1 MMVGLLLASLCAGLF
16 VLTAVAVRL
25 VRTTGLEE
33 VEEFHPAE
41 STGRRS
47 SVETLLDSLG
57 YRLLGTTMRV
67 YGQERL
73 RRLEGSIRR
82 AGRPD
87 GLTLT
92 TYVRRQGAFVFLG
105 LVFFVFFTVAGQF
118 LLGLIVIVL
127 LAGWMPVWLRMA
139 SRSRAERIGR
149 ELPDFLD
156 VLGVTVS
163 AGLSFRQ
170 AVERVCE
177 VSEGPL
183 ADEMTT
189 VLREMS
195 LGVSR
200 RRAFLALRERVHS
213 DAVGSFVTA
222 MLQAEELGVPLA
234 DALESIASDARK
246 QHAEQIRRTMAK
258 IQPKSS
264 LVITTTILPGAII
277 LIAASVLLGNGGLFH
292 GIGLF

>member
-1 MMVGLLLASLCAGLF
+1 MTNEILLGISGACLVVLGSISL
-16 VLTAVAVRL
+16 RMI
-25 VRTTGLEE
+25 RTTGLEE
-33 VEEFHPAE
+33 VDEFVPSARPKRGSGLE
-41 STGRRS
+41 S
-47 SVETLLDSLG
+47 LLDSLG
-57 YRLLGTTMRV
+57 HRLLGITMRI

-73 RRLEGSIRR
+73 RRLEALIRE

-92 TYVRRQGAFVFLG
+92 VYVRRQGAFVFIG
-105 LVFFVFFTVAGQF
+105 LVIVAFFALVGQALIGFAVLF
-118 LLGLIVIVL
+118 LL
-127 LAGWMPVWLRMA
+127 ASWMPIWLRTA
-139 SRSRAERIGR
+139 SRQRSVRIER

-163 AGLSFRQ
+163 AGLGFRQ

-177 VSEGPL
+177 VSHGAL
-183 ADEMTT
+183 SDEMTT

-200 RRAFLALRERVHS
+200 RQAFLSLRQRVRS
-213 DAVGSFVTA
+213 SAIASFVTA

-234 DALESIASDARK
+234 DALTNISQDARR
-246 QHAEQIRRTMAK
+246 QRAEQVRQEMAK

-264 LVITTTILPGAII
+264 MVITATILPGAIV
-277 LIAASVLLGNGGLFH
+277 LIAASVILGNGGFSD
-292 GIGLF
+292 IF

>member
-1 MMVGLLLASLCAGLF
+1 MMIGLLLAASCAGLF
-16 VLTAVAVRL
+16 VLASVALRL
-25 VRTTGLEE
+25 IRTTGLEE
-33 VEEFHPAE
+33 VEEFRPSPSRE
-41 STGRRS
+41 RRS

-57 YRLLGTTMRV
+57 HRLLGTTMRL
-67 YGQERL
+67 YGPERL
-73 RRLEGSIRR
+73 RRLEQLIRR

-92 TYVRRQGAFVFLG
+92 IYVRRQGAFVFLG
-105 LVFFVFFTVAGQF
+105 LVLFVVFAILGQALVGAAVA
-118 LLGLIVIVL
+118 LL
-127 LAGWMPVWLRMA
+127 LAGWMPVWLRTA
-139 SRSRAERIGR
+139 SRSRAEKIDR

-183 ADEMTT
+183 AEEMAT

-200 RRAFLALRERVHS
+200 RRAFLALRERVRS
-213 DAVGSFVTA
+213 DAVASFVTA

-234 DALESIASDARK
+234 DALENISSDARK
-246 QHAEQIRRTMAK
+246 QHAERVRQAMAK

-264 LVITTTILPGAII
+264 LVITMTILPGAIV
-277 LIAASVLLGNGGLFH
+277 LIAASVLLGKGGVFG
-292 GIGLF
+292 GIF

>member
-1 MMVGLLLASLCAGLF
+1 MIVGLLLALSCAGLF
-16 VLTAVAVRL
+16 VLAAVSLRM

-33 VEEFHPAE
+33 VEEFRPAE
-41 STGRRS
+41 GKEGRPS
-47 SVETLLDSLG
+47 FEALLDSLG
-57 YRLLGTTMRV
+57 YRLLGTTMRI

-73 RRLEGSIRR
+73 RRLEGSIRQ

-87 GLTLT
+87 GLTLM
-92 TYVRRQGAFVFLG
+92 TYLRRQGAFVFLG
-105 LVFFVFFTVAGQF
+105 LVFLVFFA
-118 LLGLIVIVL
+118 LLGMVPVGLVVVLL
-127 LAGWMPVWLRMA
+127 LAGWMPVWLRTA
-139 SRSRAERIGR
+139 GRRRTGQIDR

-177 VSEGPL
+177 VAGGPL
-183 ADEMTT
+183 AEEMTT

-200 RRAFLALRERVHS
+200 RRAFLALRERINS
-213 DAVGSFVTA
+213 EAVASFVTA

-234 DALESIASDARK
+234 DAMENISSDARK
-246 QHAEQIRRTMAK
+246 NHAEQVRQAMAK

-264 LVITTTILPGAII
+264 LVITMTVLPGAIV
-277 LIAASVLLGNGGLFH
+277 LIAASVLLGNGGMFS
-292 GIGLF
+292 GIF

>member
-1 MMVGLLLASLCAGLF
+1 MVGLVLAVSCTGLLVLAS
-16 VLTAVAVRL
+16 VSIQM
-25 VRTTGLEE
+25 VRTTGLEDVKE
-33 VEEFHPAE
+33 LIPSANKE
-41 STGRRS
+41 RRS
-47 SVETLLDSLG
+47 SVEVLLDSLG
-57 YRLLGTTMRV
+57 YRLIGITMRV
-67 YGQERL
+67 YGPERL
-73 RRLEGSIRR
+73 RRLEQLIRR

-105 LVFFVFFTVAGQF
+105 VASLALFALSGQVMP
-118 LLGLIVIVL
+118 GMVVVL
-127 LAGWMPVWLRMA
+127 LLSGWMPIWLRTS
-139 SRSRAERIGR
+139 SRKRTEKIDR

-183 ADEMTT
+183 AEEMTT

-200 RRAFLALRERVHS
+200 RRAFLSLRERVRS
-213 DAVGSFVTA
+213 DAVASFVTA

-234 DALESIASDARK
+234 DALENIASDARK
-246 QHAEQIRRTMAK
+246 QHAEQIRQAMAK

-264 LVITTTILPGAII
+264 LVITMTILPGAII
-277 LIAASVLLGNGGLFH
+277 LIAASVLLGNGGMFG
-292 GIGLF
+292 GIL